1 MGVRHS
7 TVVFLSRATRLVGAA
22 CILVWLIASG
32 INLTAAADST
42 TSSTPNLIST
52 LGPAVVLYLIP
63 GLVLIAMGAMVDTG
77 RLWSAPIILLV
88 GILSLFKLV
97 LLLVPMRGAI
107 FNPPLSCE
115 LPTRIAC
122 ALLCLPCVFAW
133 EDLAE
138 MNRTRAA
145 PAIRNRS
152 RSDQILPADHL
163 ASPSP
168 ARQNQARPDPAGGSP
183 GLTYAVV
190 VRIAARAV
198 RSQTYLMCEKRILIS

>member
-138 MNRTRAA
+138 MNRTRARRPPSATVPDPTKYFPPTTWPA
-145 PAIRNRS
+145 P
-152 RSDQILPADHL
+152 P
-163 ASPSP
+163 PP
-168 ARQNQARPDPAGGSP
+168 ARTKRAPIRPGDPPGSHTP
-183 GLTYAVV
+183 W
-190 VRIAARAV
+190 
-198 RSQTYLMCEKRILIS
+198 S